1 MLRNITLGLSAI
13 LFAASVLATSIF
25 RSTTPLYVFSQS
37 SGLVQGSATQGVFVS
52 GVDYYLP
59 YPGILPDHFIWPVK
73 VLRDKLWL
81 FVTRDPMRKAQLL
94 LLFADKRV
102 GMARELIKGGK
113 PALGVAT
120 AEKGGL
126 YLVQAFET
134 QLEATQDGAD
144 TGEFLEKL
152 AKASLKHREELEN
165 MMLLAP
171 EDAKPALVK
180 VIDFSK
186 TVYEKSSH
194 SLNKKGRL
202 VPVPLVAPSPSPQP
216 QN

>member
-1 MLRNITLGLSAI
+1 MLRNLTVGLSAI
-13 LFAASVLATSIF
+13 LFAASILATSIF
-25 RSTTPLYVFSQS
+25 RSATPLYVFSQG

-81 FVTRDPMRKAQLL
+81 FVTADPMRKAQLL

-102 GMARELIKGGK
+102 GMARELIRGGK

-120 AEKGGL
+120 AEKGGR
-126 YLVQAFET
+126 YLLQAFEE
-134 QLEATQDGAD
+134 QEMAAQKGAD

-171 EDAKPALVK
+171 DDAKPMIVK

-194 SLNKKGRL
+194 SLNQKGRP
-202 VPVPLVAPSPSPQP
+202 VPIPLVAPSPSPITQ
-216 QN
+216 